1 MAGSGGKLT
10 ILLFGKEGAPK
21 CSIGNLILGERDG
34 FDDDTELCERRENKS
49 YAVINTPDMFGEGN
63 HPDQQIIDC
72 MALSY
77 PGPHISLLVIQD
89 GHDTP
94 EKVKQQVVHL
104 QDTFGEKITA
114 NMIVMLTRRVDIVA
128 LKHYIN
134 QNMKYPLE
142 VLNNSNDLHKKLP
155 MVHKFFKYTY
165 EKYTEGVVLKRKA
178 TLAGKRKAQ
187 KMYIDYDS
195 HPGKEFSGTRFR
207 DQSQPQD
214 ERYIDYDSHPG
225 KEFSGTRFRD
235 QSQPQDERYIDY
247 DSHPGKEFSGTRFRD
262 QSKPQDERFSDPGRS
277 QDGPTS
283 GSGNSKTGKRNYESD
298 PSNIL
303 NIVLLGQTGTG
314 KSRSGNTI
322 LRKNIF
328 PSRAS
333 SVPVTKECQV
343 EKMKMGGTEVRVIDT
358 PDFFDDCLIQPSKHV
373 ADCIKSCQ
381 TGLSVYLLVIQ
392 IGRFTDGE
400 REILKQLEGAFT
412 DLGRIRERT
421 CVLFTNGEDLKNM
434 SLDMFINQ
442 ADTHLKEIVSCCGN
456 THVFKNTKT
465 DYQQVTELMEKISKL
480 LGDDQMSR
488 DFEDWKTKHT
498 DDKCTVS

>member
-1 MAGSGGKLT
+1 MRKMTGSGGKLT

-21 CSIGNLILGERDG
+21 CSIGNLILGEKDG
-34 FDDDTELCERRENKS
+34 FDDHTELCERRENKS

-94 EKVKQQVVHL
+94 EEVKQQVVHL
-104 QDTFGEKITA
+104 QDTFGEKIRA
-114 NMIVMLTRRVDIVA
+114 NMIVMLPCRVDIVA

-142 VLNNSNDLHKKLP
+142 VLNNSNDLHKKLQ
-155 MVHKFFKYTY
+155 MDHKFFKYTY

-178 TLAGKRKAQ
+178 TLVGNRKAQ

-207 DQSQPQD
+207 DQS
-214 ERYIDYDSHPG
+214 
-225 KEFSGTRFRD
+225 
-235 QSQPQDERYIDY
+235 
-247 DSHPGKEFSGTRFRD
+247 
-262 QSKPQDERFSDPGRS
+262 KPQDEMFSDPGRS

-343 EKMKMGGTEVRVIDT
+343 EKMNMGGTEVRVIDT
-358 PDFFDDCLIQPSKHV
+358 PDFFDDCLEQPSKHV

-412 DLGRIRERT
+412 DLGRIREST
-421 CVLFTNGEDLKNM
+421 CVLFTNGEDLKHM

-465 DYQQVTELMEKISKL
+465 DYQQVTELMEKIYKL

>member
-207 DQSQPQD
+207 DQSQ
-214 ERYIDYDSHPG
+214 
-225 KEFSGTRFRD
+225 
-235 QSQPQDERYIDY
+235 
-247 DSHPGKEFSGTRFRD
+247 
-262 QSKPQDERFSDPGRS
+262 PQDERFSDPGRS